1 MSDEQVD
8 YSITEAGALALR
20 ITELEYVLRHFDRTS
35 MDLHHYVR
43 SVDGLPDAAQWTM
56 VVEQVRDMVDA
67 YGGRNSHR

>member
-1 MSDEQVD
+1 
-8 YSITEAGALALR
+8 
-20 ITELEYVLRHFDRTS
+20 